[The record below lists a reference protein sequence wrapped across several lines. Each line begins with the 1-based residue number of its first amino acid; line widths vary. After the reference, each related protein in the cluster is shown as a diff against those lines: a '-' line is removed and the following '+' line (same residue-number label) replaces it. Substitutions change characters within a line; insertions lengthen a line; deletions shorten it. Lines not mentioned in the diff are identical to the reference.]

1 VKLFLSALLLAA
13 ASAAFAQNP
22 APAQSVVLIQ
32 PGQDLTPQQKDAF
45 EKASGMT
52 RAQMNAMVGRMN
64 QTGCPLYMESASVD
78 SRAGYLPVTARD
90 AQNGV
95 LNLRFRNQSG
105 KAMASVGVTARVN
118 LKTNIY
124 ALDAHTVELRLNF
137 AGTRNLDREE
147 PQGIQIGLPPH
158 AYLFGVARVTLD
170 QVTYAD
176 GSVWSAPASNNTC
189 RTAGGSLA
197 GIAQ

>member
-1 VKLFLSALLLAA
+1 MKLFLSVLLLAA
-13 ASAAFAQNP
+13 ASAAFAQSQVP
-22 APAQSVVLIQ
+22 APVPLLQ

-45 EKASGMT
+45 EKASGMMG
-52 RAQMNAMVGRMN
+52 AQLDAMVGGMN

-90 AQNGV
+90 GENGV

-105 KAMASVGVTARVN
+105 KAIASVAVTARVN

-176 GSVWSAPASNNTC
+176 GSVWNAPASNNTC
-189 RTAGGSLA
+189 RTNGP
-197 GIAQ
+197 GIDKIAK